1 VAGVG
6 SMQPPQ
12 SHPQGLSPL
21 PLSSWW

>member
-6 SMQPPQ
+6 SVQPPQ

-21 PLSSWW
+21 PLSS